1 MGGAVLAALSIPAQ
15 AQPDVGRLEATLAEQ
30 RRLVAA
36 DPGNSSLWNDL
47 GSLLLLANERVD
59 AEVAYR
65 TAVAVGAKNP
75 SAHYNL
81 ALLLLHRGDQATALK
96 HLESVLELAPLHARA
111 HYKIGAI
118 HEAEGHKEAA
128 ITSYAIAFQL
138 DPDLVS
144 PRTNPDVIQNG
155 LVLQA
160 LLRREKSGLQVPS
173 LPTLYDDAGRIIQLL
188 VP

>member
-1 MGGAVLAALSIPAQ
+1 MLAALSIPAQ

-36 DPGNSSLWNDL
+36 DPRNSSLWNDL
-47 GSLLLLANERVD
+47 GSLLLLANERAD

-96 HLESVLELAPLHARA
+96 HLESVLELAPFHARA

-118 HEAEGHKEAA
+118 HEAEGRKEAA

-144 PRTNPDVIQNG
+144 PRTHPDVIQNG